1 MNQGFKEDE
10 FAFLS
15 EMIGPK
21 GMAFDNDDVLEASD
35 DEDLKSDPISQMD
48 MQVSLMLSSQLS
60 CNLPSST
67 GPHHKFLTGVRA
79 T

>member
-21 GMAFDNDDVLEASD
+21 GMAFDNDDVLDDSD
-35 DEDLKSDPISQMD
+35 DEDLKNDPISEMD
-48 MQVSLMLSSQLS
+48 MQVL
-60 CNLPSST
+60 
-67 GPHHKFLTGVRA
+67 
-79 T
+79 